1 MAYKFFDKKTF
12 GSAVKSE
19 NMTNQELAEKLD
31 KVNIRKLQKQ
41 KVYSPFIDKIW
52 GADFADMQLISKYN
66 KGTRFLL
73 FDVDIFSKYGW
84 VILWKDK
91 KLLQL
96 LILFKKSYANQK
108 NMGSKGSQ
116 FYNRSMKSRLQI
128 IMKKCIQRIM
138 KENLLLLKYLLET

>member
-108 NMGSKGSQ
+108 
-116 FYNRSMKSRLQI
+116 
-128 IMKKCIQRIM
+128 
-138 KENLLLLKYLLET
+138 KYG

>member
-1 MAYKFFDKKTF
+1 MVYKFFDKKTF

-96 LILFKKSYANQK
+96 KNLMQIKK
-108 NMGSKGSQ
+108 NMDSKGSQ

-128 IMKKCIQRIM
+128 IM
-138 KENLLLLKYLLET
+138 